1 MTNTFNDTSANEQGL
16 VQHLRFI
23 TGLDSLGINDIV
35 RLFNFALDDYGYLAL
50 TSSGRWKFDDST
62 HRNSDGERTLPI
74 ASATLNAE
82 ETSIPL
88 SSNFMSIEKVTL
100 DGNILIPIDN
110 RDYQSRT
117 PSQVFGSNGTPTHF
131 DYDAHNLFFYPNGSG
146 GTVKI
151 LYSRLSPYFEVTD
164 EAVEVGIPRHHHLYL
179 VLHAA
184 RQLGFKTIDSNRTDI
199 KEELQKWEG
208 VNGFGGKIRDWYF
221 RRDQTTG
228 RKMRA
233 KIHVP
238 K

>member
-16 VQHLRFI
+16 VQHLKFLS
-23 TGLDSLGINDIV
+23 GLDSLGINDIV
-35 RLFNFALDDYGYLAL
+35 RLFNFALDDYSYLAL

-62 HRNSDGERTLPI
+62 HRNSDGDRTLPI
-74 ASATLNAE
+74 ATATLNSGEA
-82 ETSIPL
+82 SIPL
-88 SSNFMSIEKVTL
+88 STNFMSIEKVML
-100 DGNILIPIDN
+100 NGNILKPIDQ
-110 RDYQSRT
+110 RDYQTNT
-117 PSQVFGSNGTPTHF
+117 PSQIFGTGLATHF
-131 DYDAHNLFFYPNGSG
+131 DYDAHNLFFYPNGDG

-164 EAVEVGIPRHHHLYL
+164 EDVEVGIPRLHHLYL
-179 VLHAA
+179 IYHALN
-184 RQLGFKTIDSNRTDI
+184 QLGFRTIDANKTDV
-199 KEELQKWEG
+199 KVELQKWEG
-208 VNGFGGKIRDWYF
+208 TNGFGGKIRDFYY

>member
-16 VQHLRFI
+16 VQHFKFL
-23 TGLDSLGINDIV
+23 TGFDDLGINDVV
-35 RLFNFALDDYGYLAL
+35 RLFNFALDDYNYLAL

-74 ASATLNAE
+74 ATATLNAGE
-82 ETSIPL
+82 ESIPL
-88 SSNFMSIEKVTL
+88 STNFMAIEKVMFN
-100 DGNILIPIDN
+100 GNILKPIDQ

-117 PSQVFGSNGTPTHF
+117 PAQVFGTSGDPTHF
-131 DYDAHNLFFYPNGSG
+131 DYDAHNLFFYPNGNG

-164 EAVEVGIPRHHHLYL
+164 EDVEVGIPRLHHLYL
-179 VLHAA
+179 ILHSAN
-184 RQLGFKTIDSNRTDI
+184 QLGLRTIDSNRTDV
-199 KEELQKWEG
+199 KEELKKWEG
-208 VNGFGGKIRDWYF
+208 ADGFGGKIRDYYY

-228 RKMRA
+228 RRMRA